1 MAYQDSEVTICPMRS
16 SDSSGHENFSF
27 FIVPNCAK
35 PKFLAH
41 RATELGCDP
50 VLHFKQL
57 VNNKPVT
64 LDDGSIIKPEMV
76 QDATLPS
83 HAFATIF
90 LQNENHVNSFIENN
104 QAIFD
109 SFQGNDKF
117 MPKMIYHS
125 MPLECIKNKIYQH
138 EFIARFDSSVIHI
151 LDCAETNREEY
162 AK

>member
-104 QAIFD
+104 QAIFN

-125 MPLECIKNKIYQH
+125 MPLECLKNKLYQQ

-162 AK
+162 SK